1 MEGREDEVASSEAGW
16 FYPEPQRE
24 GVKGMLLIP
33 FFSVPYVPWGFSVV
47 FFSLSQGFFPFH
59 PVRPLEL
66 F

>member
-24 GVKGMLLIP
+24 GVKGMLFIP